1 MNKVF
6 LKGRLTNDPELR
18 QTPNGV
24 AVTKFTVAVNRR
36 FDRDKTDFINCEA
49 WRNTAEFI
57 SKFFV
62 KGKEIAIVGELH
74 IDKVEKDGK
83 STYFTNVVVDEAE
96 FCGNKGEGSEHN
108 GASVAETPNMVEI
121 DPDDE
126 LPF

>member
-24 AVTKFTVAVNRR
+24 FVSKFTIAVNRR
-36 FDRDKTDFINCEA
+36 FDREKTDFINCEA

-57 SKFFV
+57 SKFFC
-62 KGKEIAIVGELH
+62 KGKEIAVVGELH
-74 IDKVEKDGK
+74 IDKSEKDGK
-83 STYFTNVVVDEAE
+83 TNYFTNVVVDEAE
-96 FCGNKGEGSEHN
+96 FCGSKTDGEGTKGEM
-108 GASVAETPNMVEI
+108 AEDAPDMVEI
-121 DPDDE
+121 EEDD

>member
-24 AVTKFTVAVNRR
+24 SVSKFTIAVNRR
-36 FDRDKTDFINCEA
+36 FDREKTDFINCEA

-57 SKFFV
+57 SKFFC
-62 KGKEIAIVGELH
+62 KGKEIAVVGELH
-74 IDKVEKDGK
+74 IDKSEKDGK
-83 STYFTNVVVDEAE
+83 TSYFTNVVVDEAE
-96 FCGNKGEGSEHN
+96 FCGNKADNTETKAEMEEGS
-108 GASVAETPNMVEI
+108 PNMVEI
-121 DPDDE
+121 GEDDD